1 MIRRIYSSL
10 ASFKEV
16 EFTHGNG
23 LNLLMV
29 DKGPGATDLQTR
41 NRAGKSSLIE
51 IIHFLLG
58 SNCDR
63 DSIFRSKSLVEFS
76 FGMEFDLGDTS
87 VTVERS
93 GSEPNQIHIRTD
105 NYNGWPILPKG
116 KEDQI
121 ISNTNWRSVLGTIIF
136 SLKAEDDPNLRM
148 KYAPTFR
155 SLFSYFA
162 RRDADGAFSTPMTQ
176 SSKQQLYDQ
185 QVALSYL
192 IGLDWTIGQQWQM
205 IRDREAALKELK
217 KIAGDGFFGES
228 FGTVA
233 SLRTELSVA
242 ESKINRMAKEI
253 AELKVLP
260 QYHELES
267 EASNLNQKIAKL
279 SDENIIDHGLISSM
293 KESLEQEMPPAIDDL
308 NRIYNEAGLVFPD
321 RIIQHFEDL
330 RKFHESVLENRK
342 SYLSSEIEKA
352 NRRVNEREQLKQV
365 FSAKWSEIMSI
376 LRSHGALDQYS
387 RMQSMLSKL
396 EAETEVL
403 RQRFL
408 AAEQLESK
416 KTELDIERSNLL
428 VRLRQDYQER
438 KSILSDA
445 IISFQEIS
453 SSLYEGA
460 AAGKLTISDSK
471 NGPQFEVI
479 IQGQKS
485 KGIKN
490 MQVFCFDMMLIKIC
504 TERGLSPGF
513 LIHDSH
519 IFDGVD
525 ERQIAKALEIGAN
538 LSKKLDFQYIV
549 TMNSDDIPEELP
561 DGFDL
566 RECIL
571 PVRLTDA
578 TEDGGLF
585 GKRF

>member
-29 DKGPGATDLQTR
+29 DKSPGATDLQTR

-162 RRDADGAFSTPMTQ
+162 RREADGAFSSPMTQ

-321 RIIQHFEDL
+321 RTIRHFEDL

-549 TMNSDDIPEELP
+549 TMNSDDIPKELP

-566 RECIL
+566 RDYIL